1 MKKWN
6 ALLQENLANA
16 KKIEALKEQFL
27 RQKQTYEH
35 QLALSHSKI
44 VQMNSAIPAVLLFTP
59 LDDGQRGQTR
69 SRRVLGRANE
79 TYKCV
84 LCFTK

>member
-16 KKIEALKEQFL
+16 HKIESLKEQFV

-35 QLALSHSKI
+35 QLSQAHSQILDMNNKI
-44 VQMNSAIPAVLLFTP
+44 PSMI
-59 LDDGQRGQTR
+59 
-69 SRRVLGRANE
+69 ANE
-79 TYKCV
+79 DKREAASFLV
-84 LCFTK
+84 NQMRILSNK

>member
-6 ALLQENLANA
+6 ALLQENLNNV
-16 KKIEALKEQFL
+16 KKTEALKEQFL

-44 VQMNSAIPAVLLFTP
+44 IQMNSAIPAVTFLLI
-59 LDDGQRGQTR
+59 LDD
-69 SRRVLGRANE
+69 N
-79 TYKCV
+79 
-84 LCFTK
+84 

>member
-16 KKIEALKEQFL
+16 HKIESLKEQFV

-35 QLALSHSKI
+35 QLSSTHSKI
-44 VQMNSAIPAVLLFTP
+44 IQMNSTIPAVLLFSFITFP
-59 LDDGQRGQTR
+59 IDDEQRR
-69 SRRVLGRANE
+69 
-79 TYKCV
+79 
-84 LCFTK
+84 